1 MHEASE
7 NLWYGDVRPQ
17 VCVNTPEMNK
27 ALEQVEKIRTCLCR
41 TLTDEQKEQI
51 KAFAGVCKESN
62 YGKKS
67 GFFKRIFEKFN
78 KK

>member
-17 VCVNTPEMNK
+17 VRVNTPEMNK

-41 TLTDEQKEQI
+41 TLTDEQKELVQMEQVLLWI
-51 KAFAGVCKESN
+51 RLLQELCSIE
-62 YGKKS
+62 
-67 GFFKRIFEKFN
+67 
-78 KK
+78 